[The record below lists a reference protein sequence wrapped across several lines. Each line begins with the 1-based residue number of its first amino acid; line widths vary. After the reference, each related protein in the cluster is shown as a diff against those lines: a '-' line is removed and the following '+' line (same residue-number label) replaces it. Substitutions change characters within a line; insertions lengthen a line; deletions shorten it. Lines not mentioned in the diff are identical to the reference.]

1 MTGFFNM
8 LRCKKLSLGP
18 CRGRASWQHGGVGS
32 MVFSE
37 VWGKVFWPMSC
48 LCALTRQPCLTPW
61 YLPLAPSPIG

>member
-8 LRCKKLSLGP
+8 LRCIKFSLGP
-18 CRGRASWQHGGVGS
+18 CLGRASWLHGGVGS
-32 MVFSE
+32 LVFSE

-48 LCALTRQPCLTPW
+48 LCALTRQPCLRSW